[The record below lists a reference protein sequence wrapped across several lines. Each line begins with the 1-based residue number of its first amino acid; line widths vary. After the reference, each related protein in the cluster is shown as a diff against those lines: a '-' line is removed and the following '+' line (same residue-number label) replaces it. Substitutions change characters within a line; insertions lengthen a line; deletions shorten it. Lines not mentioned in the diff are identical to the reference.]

1 MKRVLL
7 TTTAIVGLSA
17 PAFAADPTAVSDQP
31 YFHHSHPMTW
41 SGSMSIKLTNQSTKD
56 SDDAKEKAFKRD
68 FLFGAMLDGATGNN
82 AATRAAAATSEEET
96 ATGLVTTYNGNADDT
111 NQTFQHNQAST
122 YINNMRLAINDH
134 ASYNLTTAIGA
145 ADDGVSAVED
155 VIDDFLGGSHS
166 NAFEVIKEVLGN
178 TATPNG
184 SANADL
190 AADLKAFA
198 DAQDAS
204 TEAVE
209 TTASINTTASLGV
222 AMSAGDGWTAS
233 TSGTINLGGG
243 SVSGG
248 TLSLSNGM
256 MTVSVGKT
264 QHAATSAVTTMYG
277 MDVALDKNAAD
288 TQLQASMALGG
299 ATLTVDNEMDGDN
312 LETKSQTVGIK
323 GSYGTMSYG
332 LGWQAD
338 GDLGFSLATN
348 LGGVGFTISRVNAGS
363 NYSMGLAAAVD
374 LGGGMTLNVSNA
386 QNSDGLQDKSLTY
399 STVSISA
406 DGTAAGWTGAG
417 GATAK
422 TITDAFAL
430 KDVHKSISTVGI
442 SYAGGGTSVGITYQE
457 KAGTSAA
464 GDNLI
469 ASGSM
474 AISPTITLTGSY
486 NKDDALT
493 TIGASGPL
501 GSAGTLSAVMTST
514 GSSSLTASFKF

>member
-1 MKRVLL
+1 MKKVLL

-31 YFHHSHPMTW
+31 YFHHAHPMTW
-41 SGSMSIKLTNQSTKD
+41 SGAMSIKLTNQSTKD
-56 SDDAKEKAFKRD
+56 SDEAKDK
-68 FLFGAMLDGATGNN
+68 GAKKNWVMSHLVNDDTGATGEEAIVGSLTIAGNN
-82 AATRAAAATSEEET
+82 AATASAAHVLS
-96 ATGLVTTYNGNADDT
+96 
-111 NQTFQHNQAST
+111 ST
-122 YINNMRLAINDH
+122 YYATIRTHINAH
-134 ASYNLTTAIGA
+134 ASYNLAAVADAATA
-145 ADDGVSAVED
+145 SAVED
-155 VIDDFLGGSHS
+155 VIDDFLGGSFSEAMDVVSEIHGNGDEPTVAGS
-166 NAFEVIKEVLGN
+166 N
-178 TATPNG
+178 
-184 SANADL
+184 SADL
-190 AADLKAFA
+190 TADIKAFA
-198 DAQDAS
+198 DAQDAGA
-204 TEAVE
+204 EAVE

-233 TSGTINLGGG
+233 TSGTLNLGGG

-256 MTVSVGKT
+256 LTLSVGKT
-264 QHAATSAVTTMYG
+264 QHAATAAVSSMYG
-277 MDVALDKNAAD
+277 MDVALDKNTAD
-288 TQLQASMALGG
+288 TQLQATMSLGG
-299 ATLTVDNEMDGDN
+299 ATVQVDNEMDGDN

-338 GDLGFSLATN
+338 GDLGFSLGTN
-348 LGGVGFTISRVNAGS
+348 LGGIGLTIARVNAGS
-363 NYSMGLAAAVD
+363 TYSMGLAAAVD
-374 LGGGMTLNVSNA
+374 LGGGMTLNATNA
-386 QNSDGLQDKSLTY
+386 QNSDGLQDKSFTY
-399 STVSISA
+399 SAITSTN
-406 DGTAAGWTGAG
+406 DGFAGT
-417 GATAK
+417 K
-422 TITDAFAL
+422 TITDVFAL
-430 KDVHKSISTVGI
+430 KAVHKSISTVGI
-442 SYAGGGTSVGITYQE
+442 NYAGGGTSVGITYQE

-514 GSSSLTASFKF
+514 GSSTLTASFKF